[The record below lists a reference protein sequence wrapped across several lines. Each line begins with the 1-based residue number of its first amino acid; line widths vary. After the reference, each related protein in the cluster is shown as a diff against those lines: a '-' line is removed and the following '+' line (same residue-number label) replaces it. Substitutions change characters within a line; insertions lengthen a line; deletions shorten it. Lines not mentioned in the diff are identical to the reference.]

1 MFSVDNVVPSNS
13 LLLTTKYSSTASS
26 SSGVHPSS
34 ASQGGSERN
43 LEMDSGVNSV
53 NPVTADNQLPNES
66 SDSDSDD
73 DFDELID
80 WQSLTLPGEEV
91 PCVMY
96 GPSLPPSHKLFFYRI
111 DKLIH
116 SLKMDPSI
124 ITVHVPSK
132 RNRSSLGKSNV
143 GQGRPKKSQKESGP
157 KRVRPTLYSLSTP
170 LVLEPSFRSK
180 TTKN

>member
-1 MFSVDNVVPSNS
+1 
-13 LLLTTKYSSTASS
+13 
-26 SSGVHPSS
+26 
-34 ASQGGSERN
+34 
-43 LEMDSGVNSV
+43 MDPGVNSV
-53 NPVTADNQLPNES
+53 NPVTVDNQLPNVS

-80 WQSLTLPGEEV
+80 WQSLTLPGETV

-111 DKLIH
+111 DKLIN
-116 SLKMDPSI
+116 SLKIDPSI
-124 ITVHVPSK
+124 LTVHVPSK
-132 RNRSSLGKSNV
+132 RDRSSLGKSGV
-143 GQGRPKKSQKESGP
+143 GQGRSKKAQKEQGP

-180 TTKN
+180 NTQN